1 MCEDEP
7 VEGDGTDKGMNPV
20 ELLFSAYGGCLTI
33 LAAMMAPAYEVELE
47 GCYVELEGDLDLD
60 EGTE

>member
-1 MCEDEP
+1 
-7 VEGDGTDKGMNPV
+7 MNPV
-20 ELLFSAYGGCLTI
+20 ELLLSAYGGCLTI

-47 GCYVELEGDLDLD
+47 DCFAELEGDLDLD